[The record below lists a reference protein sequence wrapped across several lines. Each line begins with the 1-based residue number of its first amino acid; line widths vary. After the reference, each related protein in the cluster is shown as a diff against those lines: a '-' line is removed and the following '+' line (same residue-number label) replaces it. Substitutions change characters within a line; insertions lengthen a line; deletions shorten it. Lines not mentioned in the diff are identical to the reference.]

1 MAVGGELV
9 NHVFVQQT
17 TKLSEHIKVTRYLFI
32 RQLYSF
38 NIKAKWSHC
47 VTSGNGCAGRCYR
60 AACTVWYSKSVSWWR
75 ERNQQRK
82 QPWVWVATPHE
93 TSCKPLTP
101 VCSTIIQSVVDM
113 CAPSRCFY
121 QSWIYKPNTLTESQ
135 RQWWCVI
142 VVTLTVD
149 QSFPQSLVQMVKRH
163 MVFVFLLVNSDFLSW
178 WVGGAKSL
186 FKNHVLYSVKFIL
199 V

>member
-1 MAVGGELV
+1 MVVQAGVIELPV
-9 NHVFVQQT
+9 RSDTPN
-17 TKLSEHIKVTRYLFI
+17 LFHDDVKGI
-32 RQLYSF
+32 SRES
-38 NIKAKWSHC
+38 S
-47 VTSGNGCAGRCYR
+47 R
-60 AACTVWYSKSVSWWR
+60 VS
-75 ERNQQRK
+75 
-82 QPWVWVATPHE
+82 PHE

-101 VCSTIIQSVVDM
+101 VCATIIQSVVDM

-149 QSFPQSLVQMVKRH
+149 QSFPQSLVKMVKLH
-163 MVFVFLLVNSDFLSW
+163 MVFVFLLVNSNVLSW

-186 FKNHVLYSVKFIL
+186 FKNHVLFSVHLRLMKKWLLMSHI
-199 V
+199 